1 MKLHV
6 IDTGLFKLDGGA
18 MFGVVPKTLWS
29 KYQVPDENNRVT
41 WAMRCLLIEKDDK
54 RILIDT
60 GVGDKQDDK
69 FFSHF
74 ELHGTERLLPSL
86 AKAGFQPED
95 ITDVVLTHLH
105 FDHCGGAVNKTA
117 DGQLQLTFPN
127 ATYWSDKV
135 HWEVAK
141 NPNVRE
147 KASFLK
153 ENFMLIEEKG
163 RLKFVDEYTA
173 IIPELTFSL
182 ANGHTEG
189 MIIPIIKMNDKTI
202 VYMADL
208 IASASHIPLAWV
220 MGYDLHPL
228 TVIREKEVFLKQAVE
243 ENIILFFEHD
253 AQIECCTVKQTEKGI
268 VADKIGK
275 LADFIDLA

>member
-18 MFGVVPKTLWS
+18 MYGVVPKTLWS
-29 KYQVPDENNRVT
+29 KYQEADEQNRVT

-54 RILIDT
+54 LILIDT
-60 GVGDKQDDK
+60 GVGDKQDEK

-74 ELHGTERLLPSL
+74 ELHGTERLIPSL
-86 AKAGFQPED
+86 AKAGFKPED

-105 FDHCGGAVNKTA
+105 FDHCGGAVSKDENGK
-117 DGQLQLTFPN
+117 LSLTFPN
-127 ATYWSDKV
+127 ATYWSEAE
-135 HWEVAK
+135 HWQAAM
-141 NPNVRE
+141 NPNPRE

-153 ENFMLIEEKG
+153 ENIVPIEESGK
-163 RLKFVDEYTA
+163 LKFIDEYTS

-182 ANGHTEG
+182 AHGHTEG
-189 MIIPIIKMNDKTI
+189 MIIPIINYNGKTI

-208 IASASHIPLAWV
+208 IASPSHIPLAWV

-228 TVIREKEVFLKQAVE
+228 TVIREKEVFLKEAVD
-243 ENIILFFEHD
+243 NNFILFFEHD
-253 AQIECCTVKQTEKGI
+253 SKIECCTVIETPKGI
-268 VADKIGK
+268 KADKMGDLK
-275 LADFIDLA
+275 DFIS

>member
-6 IDTGLFKLDGGA
+6 IDSGLFKLDGGA

-29 KYQVPDENNRVT
+29 KHQIPDENNRVT

-54 RILIDT
+54 LILIDT
-60 GVGDKQDDK
+60 GVGDKQDEK

-74 ELHGTERLLPSL
+74 ELHGDERLIPSL
-86 AKAGFQPED
+86 AKAGFKPED

-105 FDHCGGAVNKTA
+105 FDHCGGAVYRAENGDLK
-117 DGQLQLTFPN
+117 LTFPN
-127 ATYWSDKV
+127 ATHWSEKE
-135 HWEVAK
+135 HWQAAI
-141 NPNVRE
+141 NPNPRE

-153 ENFMLIEEKG
+153 ENILPIEQSGK
-163 RLKFVDEYTA
+163 LKFIDEYTS

-182 ANGHTEG
+182 AHGHTEG
-189 MIIPIIKMNDKTI
+189 MIIPIIQYKNKTI

-208 IASASHIPLAWV
+208 IASPSHIPLAWV

-228 TVIREKEVFLKQAVE
+228 TVIREKEVFLTQAVK
-243 ENIILFFEHD
+243 ENFILFFEHD
-253 AQIECCTVKQTEKGI
+253 SKIEVCTVKETPKGI
-268 VADKIGK
+268 RADKMGDLK
-275 LADFIDLA
+275 DFIV

>member
-18 MFGVVPKTLWS
+18 MYGVVPKTLWS
-29 KYQVPDENNRVT
+29 KYQDADEQNRVT

-54 RILIDT
+54 LILIDT
-60 GVGDKQDDK
+60 GVGDKQDEK

-86 AKAGFQPED
+86 TKAGFKPED

-105 FDHCGGAVNKTA
+105 FDHCGGGVYKDENGELK
-117 DGQLQLTFPN
+117 LTFPN
-127 ATYWSDKV
+127 ATYWSEAE
-135 HWEVAK
+135 HWQAAIHP
-141 NPNVRE
+141 NPRE

-153 ENFMLIEEKG
+153 ENILPIEASGK
-163 RLKFVDEYTA
+163 LKFIDEYTS

-182 ANGHTEG
+182 AHGHTEG
-189 MIIPIIKMNDKTI
+189 MIIPVIDYHGKTI

-208 IASASHIPLAWV
+208 IASPSHIPLAWV

-228 TVIREKEVFLKQAVE
+228 TVIREKEVFLKEAVE
-243 ENIILFFEHD
+243 NNFILFFEHD
-253 AQIECCTVKQTEKGI
+253 AKIECCTVKETPKGI
-268 VADKIGK
+268 VADKMGDLK
-275 LADFIDLA
+275 EFI